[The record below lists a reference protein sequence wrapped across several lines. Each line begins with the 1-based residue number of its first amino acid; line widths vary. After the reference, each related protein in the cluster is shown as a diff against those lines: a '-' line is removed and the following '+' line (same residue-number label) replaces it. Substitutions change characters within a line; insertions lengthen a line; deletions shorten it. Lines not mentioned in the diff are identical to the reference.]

1 MSETVRRL
9 QNKTADRE
17 VLKQMIRRLRDLK
30 ARVLSSKRPEKH
42 SPPPSNPPPLSN
54 VPNVSSVSSVPN
66 VPSVSSAPNMPS
78 VPSVPSVPQVERV
91 GGRVPPRAARPELEE
106 EDNTGTMIRRRDPEE
121 GELQT
126 DTVQPVARG
135 EGPPVAPFQPASPT
149 RSLRASHPPQMARI
163 PLVPQVLPP
172 PGQPAPSVQSAQSA
186 QSAQSVQ
193 PVQSAHSMQSV
204 QPVQVQHS
212 GQSVQ
217 SVQSAHSVQGQSTQ
231 TQPGLIMM
239 HSQVSAGKEKLRI
252 ATPPTLANAAKP
264 GLPLGGERGKPNPFN
279 PVQVRQQSAID
290 VCANTLLPKPCPY
303 QTVYNKPVG

>member
-1 MSETVRRL
+1 MRRL

-54 VPNVSSVSSVPN
+54 VPNVPN

-78 VPSVPSVPQVERV
+78 VPSVPSVPQVERA

-172 PGQPAPSVQSAQSA
+172 PGQPAPSVHSVQSVQSVQSA

-193 PVQSAHSMQSV
+193 PV
-204 QPVQVQHS
+204 
-212 GQSVQ
+212 
-217 SVQSAHSVQGQSTQ
+217 QSTQ

>member
-1 MSETVRRL
+1 MRRL

-54 VPNVSSVSSVPN
+54 VPNVPN

-78 VPSVPSVPQVERV
+78 VPSVPSVPQVERA
-91 GGRVPPRAARPELEE
+91 GGRAPPRAARPELEE

-135 EGPPVAPFQPASPT
+135 DGPPVAPFQPASPT
-149 RSLRASHPPQMARI
+149 RSLRASHPSMARI
-163 PLVPQVLPP
+163 PLVPQALPP
-172 PGQPAPSVQSAQSA
+172 PGQPAPSVHSVQSAQSA
-186 QSAQSVQ
+186 QS
-193 PVQSAHSMQSV
+193 VQSAHSMQSV
-204 QPVQVQHS
+204 QPVQAQHS

-303 QTVYNKPVG
+303 QAVYNKPVG

>member
-54 VPNVSSVSSVPN
+54 VPNVPSVSSVP
-66 VPSVSSAPNMPS
+66 SAPNMPS
-78 VPSVPSVPQVERV
+78 VPSVPSVPQVERA
-91 GGRVPPRAARPELEE
+91 GGRAPPRVARPELEE

-126 DTVQPVARG
+126 DTVQPVVRG

-149 RSLRASHPPQMARI
+149 RSLRASHPPMARI

-231 TQPGLIMM
+231 TQNGLIMM

-252 ATPPTLANAAKP
+252 ATPPTPVNAAKP

-290 VCANTLLPKPCPY
+290 VCANALLPKPYPCP
-303 QTVYNKPVG
+303 TVYNNKPVEWNRDT

>member
-1 MSETVRRL
+1 MRRL

-17 VLKQMIRRLRDLK
+17 VLKQMIHRLRDLK
-30 ARVLSSKRPEKH
+30 ARLLSSKRPEKH

-54 VPNVSSVSSVPN
+54 VP
-66 VPSVSSAPNMPS
+66 S
-78 VPSVPSVPQVERV
+78 VPSVPSVPQVDRA
-91 GGRVPPRAARPELEE
+91 GGRVSPRAARPEVEE

-135 EGPPVAPFQPASPT
+135 DGRPVPPFQPASPT
-149 RSLRASHPPQMARI
+149 RSLRASHPPQMTRL

-172 PGQPAPSVQSAQSA
+172 PGQAVQAAP
-186 QSAQSVQ
+186 
-193 PVQSAHSMQSV
+193 
-204 QPVQVQHS
+204 
-212 GQSVQ
+212 SVQ
-217 SVQSAHSVQGQSTQ
+217 SVQSAQSVQSIQSAQSVHSVQSMQSAQPAQPVQSTQ

-252 ATPPTLANAAKP
+252 ATPPTPANSAKP
-264 GLPLGGERGKPNPFN
+264 GLPMGGERGKLNPFN

-290 VCANTLLPKPCPY
+290 VCVNTLLPKPFPCPA
-303 QTVYNKPVG
+303 VYNNKPVGWNHDT

>member
-54 VPNVSSVSSVPN
+54 VSN
-66 VPSVSSAPNMPS
+66 VSSAPNMPS
-78 VPSVPSVPQVERV
+78 VPNVPNMPSVPSVPQVERV

-126 DTVQPVARG
+126 DTVQPVVRG

-172 PGQPAPSVQSAQSA
+172 PGQPAPSVHSVQSAQSA
-186 QSAQSVQ
+186 QS
-193 PVQSAHSMQSV
+193 VQSAHSMQSV
-204 QPVQVQHS
+204 QPVQAQHS
-212 GQSVQ
+212 MQSVQ

>member
-54 VPNVSSVSSVPN
+54 VPSVSSVSSVP
-66 VPSVSSAPNMPS
+66 SAPNMPS

-91 GGRVPPRAARPELEE
+91 GGRAPPRAARPELEE

-172 PGQPAPSVQSAQSA
+172 PGQPAPSVHSVQSA

-193 PVQSAHSMQSV
+193 PV
-204 QPVQVQHS
+204 
-212 GQSVQ
+212 
-217 SVQSAHSVQGQSTQ
+217 QSTQ